1 MWALLRLPRFR
12 GATYADD
19 HDNRFHIAKSVFQ
32 VHGVDAAGEMVS
44 LPIAFVV
51 LLIRAWPSSQTG
63 GRSLSRLV
71 SKFPPKFAI
80 YARIR
85 ILCSSTYFVVG
96 TDNSHDCLSKPSM
109 KLVRLIFSPAEM
121 KERRPALP
129 VD

>member
-1 MWALLRLPRFR
+1 MQPITTIGF
-12 GATYADD
+12 D
-19 HDNRFHIAKSVFQ
+19 IAKSVFQ

-80 YARIR
+80 CARIR
-85 ILCSSTYFVVG
+85 ILCSIDLLRG
-96 TDNSHDCLSKPSM
+96 RHGQ
-109 KLVRLIFSPAEM
+109 
-121 KERRPALP
+121 
-129 VD
+129 

>member
-1 MWALLRLPRFR
+1 MQMIPTI
-12 GATYADD
+12 GPD
-19 HDNRFHIAKSVFQ
+19 IAKSVFQ

-71 SKFPPKFAI
+71 SKFHPKFRKQPGAGQTVPGHEKFRE
-80 YARIR
+80 YEPSA
-85 ILCSSTYFVVG
+85 LSTYFVVG

-109 KLVRLIFSPAEM
+109 KL
-121 KERRPALP
+121 
-129 VD
+129 